1 MFPNRIRSVMA
12 APGGDGA
19 WTVCS
24 RSRRWEMQYLHT
36 LLCVTSMQWIMTALH
51 CNRRYYVFVVCG
63 DTAVLLLLL
72 LLLLLSE
79 SFYWGVVKIRYTHQ
93 STVFFL

>member
-1 MFPNRIRSVMA
+1 MDSLQQIEEMGNAIPLHSSMCDIRS
-12 APGGDGA
+12 
-19 WTVCS
+19 
-24 RSRRWEMQYLHT
+24 
-36 LLCVTSMQWIMTALH
+36 
-51 CNRRYYVFVVCG
+51 YYVFVVCG

-72 LLLLLSE
+72 LLLLLAE